1 MENKKSKLRKIVIN
15 IGIVSVASFAAIFFG
30 LVAWLA
36 IDQGYWADIGKTH
49 FAAVIG
55 LPAAAIA
62 SFSLV
67 MILETIKGNI
77 EFEVLSFKFK
87 CGYFASCL
95 CLSQFGF
102 YGTKHLQCSAN
113 NSINR
118 TPHQRW
124 ASCFRF
130 RHLCFGMPVSGNAF
144 IC

>member
-87 CGYFASCL
+87 GAS
-95 CLSQFGF
+95 GP
-102 YGTKHLQCSAN
+102 
-113 NSINR
+113 IIM
-118 TPHQRW
+118 W
-124 ASCFRF
+124 I
-130 RHLCFGMPVSGNAF
+130 LCFLSMSFA
-144 IC
+144 IWLLWDKTSAM